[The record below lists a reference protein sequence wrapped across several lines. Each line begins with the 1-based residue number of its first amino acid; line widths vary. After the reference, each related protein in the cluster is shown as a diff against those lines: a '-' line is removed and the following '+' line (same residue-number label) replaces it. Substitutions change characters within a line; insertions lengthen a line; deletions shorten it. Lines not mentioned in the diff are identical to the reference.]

1 MNDLSI
7 KTVTDLINKFLIIH
21 FQQYGKFFSYF
32 IKYRQF
38 NIMDINIPGETS
50 EIENKIPTC
59 NINLL

>member
-1 MNDLSI
+1 MLSI

-21 FQQYGKFFSYF
+21 FQQYGKFFSYC

-38 NIMDINIPGETS
+38 NIMDINFPGETS
-50 EIENKIPTC
+50 EVIENKIPTC